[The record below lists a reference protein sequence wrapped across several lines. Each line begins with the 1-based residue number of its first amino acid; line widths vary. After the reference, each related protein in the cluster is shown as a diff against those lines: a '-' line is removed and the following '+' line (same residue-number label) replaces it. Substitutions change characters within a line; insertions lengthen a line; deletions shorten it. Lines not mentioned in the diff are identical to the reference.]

1 MQINLRKANAIQAEI
16 KKAISAVK
24 VESSVSVSEFIED
37 VEAVLSKG
45 ELDFIQ
51 AINKKE
57 ALTKAL
63 FQIRAAVGR
72 ANVEAGISDV
82 LAQAQQLDDI
92 IGIKSMVANL
102 QARKEVSEIN
112 ARIVKI
118 KSSIGTD
125 RASVLY
131 GERYNVVE
139 TGVLNNDRIDQ
150 TKAEVKMLKRD
161 RQELNDKLLSL
172 NVNTTIQLA
181 DPTIITLQS
190 EGII

>member
-24 VESSVSVSEFIED
+24 LESSVSVSEFTAD

-51 AINKKE
+51 GVNKKE
-57 ALTKAL
+57 ALIKAL
-63 FQIRAAVGR
+63 FQIRTAVGR
-72 ANVEAGISDV
+72 ANVEASISDV
-82 LAQAQQLDDI
+82 LAQAQQFDDI
-92 IGIKSMVANL
+92 INLKSMVGNL
-102 QARKEVSEIN
+102 ESRKDVSEIN

-118 KSSIGTD
+118 KNNTGTD

-139 TGVLNNDRIDQ
+139 TGVLNGDRIDLA
-150 TKAEVKMLKRD
+150 KAEVKMLKRD

-172 NVNTTIQLA
+172 NVNTTIQLS
-181 DPTIITLQS
+181 DPTIITLQA

>member
-24 VESSVSVSEFIED
+24 LETTVSVSEFTAD

-51 AINKKE
+51 GINKKE

-92 IGIKSMVANL
+92 IGIKSAVTGL
-102 QARKEVSEIN
+102 QERKEVSEIN

-118 KSSIGTD
+118 KNSTGTD

-131 GERYNVVE
+131 GDRYNVVE
-139 TGVLNNDRIDQ
+139 TGVLKNDRIDQ

-181 DPTIITLQS
+181 DPTIITLQA

>member
-24 VESSVSVSEFIED
+24 VESSVSISEFTSD

-51 AINKKE
+51 GINKKE

>member
-1 MQINLRKANAIQAEI
+1 
-16 KKAISAVK
+16 
-24 VESSVSVSEFIED
+24 
-37 VEAVLSKG
+37 
-45 ELDFIQ
+45 
-51 AINKKE
+51 
-57 ALTKAL
+57 LTKAL

-72 ANVEAGISDV
+72 ANDEAGISDV

-118 KSSIGTD
+118 KSSTGTD

-131 GERYNVVE
+131 GDRYNVVE

-172 NVNTTIQLA
+172 NVNTTIQLS
-181 DPTIITLQS
+181 DSTLITLQS

>member
-16 KKAISAVK
+16 KKVISAVK
-24 VESSVSVSEFIED
+24 LETTVSVSEFTAD

-51 AINKKE
+51 GINKKE

-92 IGIKSMVANL
+92 IGIKSAVTGV
-102 QARKEVSEIN
+102 QERKEVSEIN

-118 KSSIGTD
+118 KNSTGTD
-125 RASVLY
+125 RAAVLY
-131 GERYNVVE
+131 GDRYNVVE
-139 TGVLNNDRIDQ
+139 TGVLKNDRIDQ
-150 TKAEVKMLKRD
+150 TRAEVKMLKRD

-172 NVNTTIQLA
+172 NVNTLIQLT
-181 DPTIITLQS
+181 DPTIITLQT

>member
-24 VESSVSVSEFIED
+24 LEASVSVTEFTAD

-45 ELDFIQ
+45 ELEYIQ
-51 AINKKE
+51 GINKKE

-63 FQIRAAVGR
+63 FQIRTAVGR

-92 IGIKSMVANL
+92 ICIKSAVANL
-102 QARKEVSEIN
+102 QPRKDVSEIN

-118 KSSIGTD
+118 KNSPSTE
-125 RASVLY
+125 RTTLY
-131 GERYNVVE
+131 GDRYNVVE
-139 TGVLNNDRIDQ
+139 TGVLNNDRIDNA
-150 TKAEVKMLKRD
+150 KAEVKMLKRD

-172 NVNTTIQLA
+172 NVNTLIQLS
-181 DPTIITLQS
+181 DPTIITLQG